1 MIFESHIQVDWP
13 IYLIIFLEI
22 SQLYDSSKENLAI
35 EALEYILVRFLKLN
49 PDVIAYSIKRFD
61 ELIQDKVFNFR
72 KLLSPKN
79 ELIDLFSIQYSQSQ
93 KSGNKL
99 HYTKPIHK
107 QQDLENKLLWYNVL
121 MLCNQSFQIPG
132 HSKWN
137 EHLISHVDFEQL
149 SIYDSSNLNTIWES
163 GIQFGIKLGL
173 SFQQRFLLSH
183 IVSWVS
189 SNARSYTFQNF
200 NIVLDFILK
209 SQYSA
214 MEIADFL
221 QYYSHFV
228 SQYSKSDK
236 HYLYYL
242 IENNSKA
249 CVEMMCL
256 TLSKLATLICT
267 ATRDSEEKST
277 QIEVCK
283 KSWFDI
289 FKLLLL
295 YMINYFLNS
304 VHDPRDFA
312 VVMRCFYD
320 IIKIPTAP
328 EALVR
333 PWIKEHKK
341 EVVGL
346 ITKQFYKIDIETF
359 HEILIKF
366 PVSVLSKTAIFDYFT
381 KYQPANNVSLKDQI
395 WQDLLTIIFKI
406 KDPPKSIFQ
415 TFEKIFTQY
424 YRRNQG
430 FEFIC
435 DCLEFDL
442 PAHGLEYKPP
452 DKEEKLIS
460 NFMRSLET
468 KCRCELRPIIHHNLV
483 QTLNFIPKLRFPSLL
498 QVIIMEPLCR
508 AVVPEQSLLSHP
520 SKEGNCKE
528 LIISLQTIS
537 YQRNHTTFEQL
548 KTSYEHYYL
557 WKILASISKGIKFEK
572 LVWSNFP
579 YMVTTLMFVFS
590 KYCGNIP
597 GFRDYA
603 WEDNNLLSFIGFCKN
618 SINIISGHYDDILND
633 ECSLIEYK
641 AIQNNLKSLNELFKS
656 CGLAIL
662 SGEEIQ
668 TKIYTFNVIAQEMK
682 KTLILEIEVEETE
695 IKSAF
700 LLNFLNDHQT
710 EVPDGIRAEIDALF
724 NLCYEQILS
733 KNKNGKHGL
742 IPVLEARDTI
752 KIKEF
757 KIRCENLVDS
767 FKMFAYL
774 LFEGSVHSVH
784 QFLAHF
790 GIRENVLFDACLRK
804 CMADKIRDIQRKEE
818 GRDVHYISM
827 EQFVECGIE
836 CYNSLHR
843 ICEGISTYAEIDQI
857 SKNLSL
863 MSLDFSRI
871 HTDIKMFP
879 PLAAQIKGDLG
890 VMNLFQL
897 LKIFEYLSNIIEVC
911 KQYKLDSCIASPE
924 FDQLDII
931 FKRLSDSENRDKLTI
946 TDATKLLAQ
955 INDITNDM
963 PLQRYQLFPI
973 LSDSAEFYRFLLDKN
988 LFDNRDSFDNQVNL
1002 ITSERQDEDYD
1013 DTVLTHLSIAYNYMI
1028 PLFNKLQTLREF
1040 LKYYSLMTIGSETG
1054 YSQLKTVNNNITL
1067 IRRWF
1072 ILAEGE
1078 TTENVSHQLQD
1089 ILGTGTY
1096 EILLGN
1102 ADQQQELGTMPSLPN
1117 CAPPIIKK
1125 QVASILLRYYASTKT
1140 AVMQHNKRDSL
1151 SQLPESPIRQN
1162 SQDHSILSSIEERM
1176 NTEKIDEFVR
1186 KLGFL
1191 EPTKLDEQRVTNIS
1205 DFQYFH
1211 DMIRKMF
1218 EILIELTQLGH
1229 PKYQDKAISIS
1240 CLKDKEML
1248 SQILSKYEIELTG
1261 WKDSYLKIQQNVQ
1274 YLLFFPIQRIITIV
1288 SLMEAKVW
1296 MRAANQLSFLFKNE
1310 FSTFPLIETQLMEI
1324 FPRIKR
1330 TLEADSSR
1338 IISPAKIMSI
1348 VIDEV
1353 TTNQDLTPRLL
1364 ISGEKN
1370 RKDTRRRNTQ
1380 SVIYHQTQNIHRLH
1394 GCTQSEVLVLIQKIY
1409 KMQFPIE
1416 SFQLLHCNADTTFEE
1431 LSLFLSR
1438 TSIFLKPVY
1447 ALIEVNKLPNLLQE
1461 YTMKHIAESQREA
1474 RLIASVHYIET
1485 AQSLLHELPGVKVD
1499 IHTQFE
1505 KLHFMLK
1512 SKVFSVIELVYGLEG
1527 DGKTHYIRSSIGESY
1542 YNIVIS
1548 INEAFSV
1555 PAIIEKMNFIPLE
1568 IDVCIYFNFTI
1579 TCHRDSVKDGK
1590 DYLEYMELMRRV
1602 NWFFF
1607 DLLVLNYVSDSSSP
1621 LIFRTPSGMNWRLYI
1636 EVPSRPDEGDPLNN
1650 LRDFQ
1655 EEIPIF
1661 SIMGAPHHISGD
1673 LPYHIDK
1680 DVQLICKYL
1689 HAYSDYID
1697 KKGVGINRLFDER
1710 KRSKVSFSAE
1720 TDLEDV
1726 KCHQL
1731 LDRYMQSH
1739 VKIRKILQKLFIRY
1753 MLRRCEVLE
1762 HLPYFTFNTGTG
1774 ITFDPVTEKKVMTNT
1789 KLLGSTLM
1797 KIMIFEVNK
1806 FCDPSF
1812 KEDWEMSE
1820 HQQLIYNTSGGG
1832 HTIKFLSLHPE
1843 KLTQDVR
1850 SEFNTLGINIP
1861 THTDLGTRKKL
1872 EELLAHALSVDSL
1885 ETISKLIAEEEYVLT
1900 VDFLLKMLNI
1910 HERRMCR
1917 YPVVIVGETGVGKT
1931 KLLEFLSKLWNKTIH
1946 KAYYRTLDSIVDIIA
1961 KQIDQ
1966 MFNSQFQSENNPY
1979 ESLFALNTAISSRT
1993 MPSSDCILKCCELL
2007 HKEFLKPL
2015 ETFCRSSAFNL
2026 FNINET
2032 IATSAIKYPSPE
2044 HTCKFLTEILSAKPV
2059 DTFVKINVH
2068 SALTP
2073 AEIKFKFNEIIER
2086 AKQLSKRLIESD
2098 TPQDNTYQVPT
2109 LTVFLDEI
2117 NTSHCLGLF
2126 KEIVIDG
2133 YIDGEELPDNVFIV
2147 AACNP
2152 HRSVT
2157 ATLQQDTKIED
2168 WVLGWYYVRKLH
2180 PTLSRILWDYGALN
2194 KNQEQEYIKQKFAV
2208 SALAGSL
2215 NVHELGHL
2223 SAQIATSQQ
2232 LVRKFAE
2239 NQLEKV
2245 GFDSVDAITRAKSC
2259 VSQRDIQRVFKIT
2272 EFLDYINDENTPR
2285 NIQNSIIVAIGLV
2298 YYFRLDDTFRIQFRN
2313 EIDKLFGLTFSK
2325 TLNKYVDEFIKR
2337 VKIPP
2342 GIAET
2347 NALKEN
2353 LFATLIC
2360 TMSKIPLIIVGAPGT
2375 SKTLSFNLTISN
2387 VKGGES
2393 PREYFRNAKFPAL
2406 EPHYYQCSRRST
2418 SNEIENVF
2426 KIAIKRQETH
2436 DEANLK
2442 VFSVVF
2448 MDEAGLP
2455 EESHESMKVLH
2466 YYLDRPKVSFVA
2478 ISNHILDA
2486 AKSNRAI
2493 NIFRPQQQ
2501 DDLYTLANG
2510 CFMKSTTTD
2519 TMHRGQQ
2526 HFISKLCLPYEDLMK
2541 QPRFSKFYGL
2551 RDFIHMI
2558 GYLRRNRDRLNKP
2571 GFNKEELVL
2580 KAIERNFNGQNNV
2593 EFAEVANMFI
2603 TKEVFVK
2610 HSRNIIEVLKES
2622 LEDTSIRPVS
2632 RKNRG
2637 GEEEEELVEV
2647 RYKMIIDPSEDD
2659 SLTRLLYHYN
2669 ILNIRDTRM
2678 FIGSDFPGDGELQK
2692 VILISAIKHAAAE
2705 GKTVILSQAD
2715 EIYENFYDLFNQ
2727 NYKQVEDNKGRRY
2740 YANIAIGSHSKP
2752 CRVDPNFQCIVHI
2765 QKSFLD
2771 YAPQP
2776 FLNRFE
2782 KFHVSQRDLL
2792 DASLCALP
2800 PCMQILVTSTIHK
2813 VGKFCFMYSCA
2824 AGDISDKIVFLN
2836 PVKTLTPMHPN
2847 FLLSNI
2853 FNVSVTTVTIGPYS
2867 LLFLGLMKWKI
2878 IVKYF

>member
-1 MIFESHIQVDWP
+1 M
-13 IYLIIFLEI
+13 EI

-49 PDVIAYSIKRFD
+49 PDVIVCSIQTFE
-61 ELIQDKVFNFR
+61 ELIQNKVFNFR
-72 KLLSPKN
+72 RLLSPKN
-79 ELIDLFSIQYSQSQ
+79 ELIDLFSIQYTQSQ
-93 KSGNKL
+93 KSGNIL
-99 HYTKPIHK
+99 NYTKPIHK
-107 QQDLENKLLWYNVL
+107 KQDLENKLLWYNVL

-149 SIYDSSNLNTIWES
+149 SIYDTSNLNTIWES

-183 IVSWVS
+183 IVSCIS
-189 SNARSYTFQNF
+189 SNDRSYTFKNF
-200 NIVLDFILK
+200 DIVLDFILK
-209 SQYSA
+209 SQYSVI
-214 MEIADFL
+214 EIADFL
-221 QYYSHFV
+221 SYYSHFV

-236 HYLYYL
+236 HYLDYL
-242 IENNSKA
+242 IENNPKA

-283 KSWFDI
+283 KCWFDI

-295 YMINYFLNS
+295 YMINYCLIV
-304 VHDPRDFA
+304 VHNPRDFA

-328 EALVR
+328 DALVR

-341 EVVGL
+341 EVIFL

-381 KYQPANNVSLKDQI
+381 KYQPANSVSLKDQI
-395 WQDLLTIIFKI
+395 WQDLLSIIFKI

-415 TFEKIFTQY
+415 TFEKIFNQY
-424 YRRNQG
+424 FRRNQG
-430 FEFIC
+430 FVFIC

-442 PAHGLEYKPP
+442 PAHGLECKST
-452 DKEEKLIS
+452 DKEDKFIS

-468 KCRCELRPIIHHNLV
+468 KCRCELRTIIHHNLV
-483 QTLNFIPKLRFPSLL
+483 HILNYIPKLRLPSLL

-508 AVVPEQSLLSHP
+508 AVVPEQSLLSH
-520 SKEGNCKE
+520 SSREGNCKE

-537 YQRNHTTFEQL
+537 HQRNHTTFEQL
-548 KTSYEHYYL
+548 KASYEHYYL

-579 YMVTTLMFVFS
+579 YMVTTLMFVFC
-590 KYCGNIP
+590 KYCGNFP
-597 GFRDYA
+597 GFQDYA
-603 WEDNNLLSFIGFCKN
+603 WEDKNLLSFIGFCKN
-618 SINIISGHYDDILND
+618 SISIISGHYNDILND
-633 ECSLIEYK
+633 ECSLIEYT
-641 AIQNNLKSLNELFKS
+641 AIQNNLKSLSQLFKS

-668 TKIYTFNVIAQEMK
+668 SKIDTFDVIAQEMK
-682 KTLILEIEVEETE
+682 KTLILEIEVEELE
-695 IKSAF
+695 IKSTF
-700 LLNFLNDHQT
+700 LLKFLNDYQT
-710 EVPDGIRAEIDALF
+710 EVPDGIRTEIEALF
-724 NLCYEQILS
+724 NLCNEQVLG
-733 KNKNGKHGL
+733 KNKNGKYGL

-752 KIKEF
+752 KNEEF
-757 KIRCENLVDS
+757 KTRCETLVDS
-767 FKMFAYL
+767 FKIFACP
-774 LFEGSVHSVH
+774 LFKGSTHSVH

-790 GIRENVLFDACLRK
+790 RIRENVLFDACLRI
-804 CMADKIRDIQRKEE
+804 CVADKIRDIQRKEE
-818 GRDVHYISM
+818 GRNIHYISM
-827 EQFVECGIE
+827 EQFVECAIE

-857 SKNLSL
+857 NKNLSL
-863 MSLDFSRI
+863 MSFDFSRI

-879 PLAAQIKGDLG
+879 PLAAQIKGDLD

-897 LKIFEYLSNIIEVC
+897 LKIFEYLSNITEVC
-911 KQYKLDSCIASPE
+911 KQYKLDSCIDSPE

-931 FKRLSDSENRDKLTI
+931 YKILSDSENRDKLTI
-946 TDATKLLAQ
+946 TDATTLLAH
-955 INDITNDM
+955 IYDITNDM

-988 LFDNRDSFDNQVNL
+988 LFENRDSFDNQVNL

-1028 PLFNKLQTLREF
+1028 PLFNKQQTLREF
-1040 LKYYSLMTIGSETG
+1040 LKYYSLMTIGTETG

-1072 ILAEGE
+1072 MLAEGE
-1078 TTENVSHQLQD
+1078 TTENVFHQLQD
-1089 ILGTGTY
+1089 ILWTGTY

-1102 ADQQQELGTMPSLPN
+1102 ADQQQELGTMYSRIGIY
-1117 CAPPIIKK
+1117 ATPIIKK
-1125 QVASILLRYYASTKT
+1125 QLASIILRHYTSTKT
-1140 AVMQHNKRDSL
+1140 AVMQHNKRDNL
-1151 SQLPESPIRQN
+1151 SQLPESSLRQN
-1162 SQDHSILSSIEERM
+1162 SQETVNHLESLHSSIEKRM
-1176 NTEKIDEFVR
+1176 NTEEIDEFVR

-1191 EPTKLDEQRVTNIS
+1191 EPTRLDEQRVTNIS
-1205 DFQYFH
+1205 NFLYFH
-1211 DMIRKMF
+1211 DMIRKMIG
-1218 EILIELTQLGH
+1218 ILIELTQLGH
-1229 PKYQDKAISIS
+1229 PNYQDKAISIS
-1240 CLKDKEML
+1240 CARDKEML
-1248 SQILSKYEIELTG
+1248 SQILSKYEIELTD

-1274 YLLFFPIQRIITIV
+1274 YLLFFPIQRIIAIV
-1288 SLMEAKVW
+1288 SLLEAKVW
-1296 MRAANQLSFLFKNE
+1296 VRAANQLSFLFKND
-1310 FSTFPLIETQLMEI
+1310 FSIFPLIETQLMEI

-1330 TLEADSSR
+1330 ILEADSS
-1338 IISPAKIMSI
+1338 IIMSPAKIMSI
-1348 VIDEV
+1348 IIDEI
-1353 TTNQDLTPRLL
+1353 TTNEDLTPRLL
-1364 ISGEKN
+1364 ISGEKKRN
-1370 RKDTRRRNTQ
+1370 VTPRRNTP

-1394 GCTQSEVLVLIQKIY
+1394 CCTQSEVLVLIQKIY
-1409 KMQFPIE
+1409 KMQFSFE
-1416 SFQLLHCNADTTFEE
+1416 SFQLLHCNDYTTFEE

-1447 ALIEVNKLPNLLQE
+1447 VLIEVNRLPNHLQE
-1461 YTMKHIAESQREA
+1461 YSMKHIAESQREA

-1505 KLHFMLK
+1505 KLDFMLE

-1527 DGKTHYIRSSIGESY
+1527 DGKTHYIRSEIGKPY

-1548 INEAFSV
+1548 INEAFCV
-1555 PAIIEKMNFIPLE
+1555 PAIIERMNFIPLE
-1568 IDVCIYFNFTI
+1568 FDVCIYFNFTI

-1590 DYLEYMELMRRV
+1590 HYLEYMELMKRV

-1607 DLLVLNYVSDSSSP
+1607 DLLVLNYVSDSCYP

-1636 EVPSRPDEGDPLNN
+1636 EVPSRPDEENPLNN
-1650 LRDFQ
+1650 LKKFQ

-1661 SIMGAPHHISGD
+1661 SVMGTPHLISGD

-1689 HAYSDYID
+1689 HAYSVYID
-1697 KKGVGINRLFDER
+1697 KKGTGINRLFVKKR
-1710 KRSKVSFSAE
+1710 KSRVSFSKEA
-1720 TDLEDV
+1720 DLDDD

-1731 LDRYMQSH
+1731 LHRYMQPH
-1739 VKIRKILQKLFIRY
+1739 VKSRKILQKLFIRY

-1762 HLPYFTFNTGTG
+1762 HLPHFNINTGTEL
-1774 ITFDPVTEKKVMTNT
+1774 TFDPVTYKKVITNT
-1789 KLLGSTLM
+1789 KHLGSTLM
-1797 KIMIFEVNK
+1797 KIMIFEVNQ
-1806 FCDPSF
+1806 FCDPSY

-1820 HQQLIYNTSGGG
+1820 HQQFIYNTSGGG
-1832 HTIKFLSLHPE
+1832 GNTIKYLSLHPE
-1843 KLTQDVR
+1843 RMSPDLRFDL
-1850 SEFNTLGINIP
+1850 STLGINIP
-1861 THTDLGTRKKL
+1861 THKDLGARKKL
-1872 EELLAHALSVDSL
+1872 EELLAHALSFENSG
-1885 ETISKLIAEEEYVLT
+1885 TISKVIAEEEYVLT
-1900 VDFLLKMLNI
+1900 VDFLYKMIII

-1917 YPVVIVGETGVGKT
+1917 FPVVIVGETGVGMT
-1931 KLLEFLSKLWNKTIH
+1931 KLLEFLSKLWNMSIRD
-1946 KAYYRTLDSIVDIIA
+1946 AYYSTLDSINNIIT

-1966 MFNSQFQSENNPY
+1966 ILNSKFQFENNIY
-1979 ESLFALNTAISSRT
+1979 ESLLAVNTAIISHSIPT
-1993 MPSSDCILKCCELL
+1993 SDSILKSCELL
-2007 HKEFLKPL
+2007 QKELMKPL
-2015 ETFCRSSAFNL
+2015 ETFCRSSALNL
-2026 FNINET
+2026 FTINKT
-2032 IATSAIKYPSPE
+2032 TVISAIKYPSPE
-2044 HTCKFLTEILSAKPV
+2044 HTCKLLTEILSAKPA
-2059 DTFVKINVH
+2059 DTFVKINVN

-2073 AEIKFKFNEIIER
+2073 ADIIYKFNEIIER
-2086 AKQLSKRLIESD
+2086 AKQFAKRLIESG
-2098 TPQDNTYQVPT
+2098 TPQDNIYQVPT

-2126 KEIVIDG
+2126 KETIVDG
-2133 YIDGEELPDNVFIV
+2133 SFDGEMLPDNIFIV
-2147 AACNP
+2147 AACDP
-2152 HRSVT
+2152 HRSIP
-2157 ATLQQDTKIED
+2157 ATLHPDTKIED
-2168 WVLGWYYVRKLH
+2168 WVLGWYNVRKLH
-2180 PTLSRILWDYGALN
+2180 PTLSRIMWDYGALDT
-2194 KNQEQEYIKQKFAV
+2194 NQEQEYIKQKFAV
-2208 SALAGSL
+2208 SPLTKSL
-2215 NVHELGHL
+2215 NIHELGHL
-2223 SAQIATSQQ
+2223 SAHIATSQQ

-2239 NQLEKV
+2239 KHLERV
-2245 GFDSVDAITRAKSC
+2245 GFDSLDAHIRARSC

-2285 NIQNSIIVAIGLV
+2285 NIQKSIIVAIGLV

-2360 TMSKIPLIIVGAPGT
+2360 TMSKIPLIIVGPPGT
-2375 SKTLSFNLTISN
+2375 CKTLSFNLTISN

-2393 PREYFRNAKFPAL
+2393 PRGYFRNAKFPAL

-2418 SNEIENVF
+2418 SNEIEKVF
-2426 KIAIKRQETH
+2426 KYAIKRQEMH
-2436 DEANLK
+2436 QNAELN
-2442 VFSVVF
+2442 VISVVF
-2448 MDEAGLP
+2448 MDGVGLL
-2455 EESHESMKVLH
+2455 ESNESMNMLH
-2466 YYLDRPKVSFVA
+2466 YYLDMQKVSFVA
-2478 ISNHILDA
+2478 TSSHILDA
-2486 AKSNRAI
+2486 AKSNRTI
-2493 NIFRPQQQ
+2493 NIFHPQQQ

-2510 CFMKSTTTD
+2510 CFMRSTVTTD

-2526 HFISKLCLPYEDLMK
+2526 HFISKLCVPYEDLMK

-2551 RDFIHMI
+2551 TDFIHMI
-2558 GYLRRNRDRLNKP
+2558 GYLRRNRDGLNKL

-2580 KAIERNFNGQNNV
+2580 KAIERNFNGLNYV

-2659 SLTRLLYHYN
+2659 SLPRLLYQYN

-2678 FIGSDFPGDGELQK
+2678 FVGSDFPGDGELQE
-2692 VILISAIKHAAAE
+2692 VILISAIQHAVAE

-2715 EIYENFYDLFNQ
+2715 EIYESLYDLFNQ
-2727 NYKQVEDNKGRRY
+2727 SYKQVEDNKGRRY

-2765 QKSFLD
+2765 HKSFVE
-2771 YAPQP
+2771 YAPQK
-2776 FLNRFE
+2776 LLSRFE
-2782 KFHVSQRDLL
+2782 KFHVSKRDLL
-2792 DASLCALP
+2792 EASLCALP
-2800 PCMQILVTSTIHK
+2800 PCMKILVTSTIYK
-2813 VGKFCFMYSCA
+2813 VG
-2824 AGDISDKIVFLN
+2824 
-2836 PVKTLTPMHPN
+2836 
-2847 FLLSNI
+2847 
-2853 FNVSVTTVTIGPYS
+2853 TIR
-2867 LLFLGLMKWKI
+2867 F
-2878 IVKYF
+2878 VYFKEL

>member
-1 MIFESHIQVDWP
+1 M
-13 IYLIIFLEI
+13 EI
-22 SQLYDSSKENLAI
+22 SQLYDSFKENLAI
-35 EALEYILVRFLKLN
+35 EAMEYILVRFLKLN
-49 PDVIAYSIKRFD
+49 PDVIVYSIKSFD
-61 ELIQDKVFNFR
+61 ELVQDKVFNFR
-72 KLLSPKN
+72 KLLSPKI
-79 ELIDLFSIQYSQSQ
+79 ELIDLFSIQYTQSH

-99 HYTKPIHK
+99 HYTKPILK
-107 QQDLENKLLWYNVL
+107 KQDLDNKLLWYNVL
-121 MLCNQSFQIPG
+121 MLCNQSFKIPG

-189 SNARSYTFQNF
+189 SNSRSYTFQNF

-236 HYLYYL
+236 HYLEYL
-242 IENNSKA
+242 IENNPKA

-267 ATRDSEEKST
+267 ATRDSEGKST
-277 QIEVCK
+277 HIEVCK
-283 KSWFDI
+283 KYWFDI

-295 YMINYFLNS
+295 YMINYCLNS
-304 VHDPRDFA
+304 VHNPRDFA

-341 EVVGL
+341 EAVVL

-381 KYQPANNVSLKDQI
+381 KYQPANNVSLKDQM
-395 WQDLLTIIFKI
+395 WQDLLSIIFKI

-415 TFEKIFTQY
+415 TFEKIFNQY
-424 YRRNQG
+424 FRRNQG

-442 PAHGLEYKPP
+442 PAHGVEYKPP

-460 NFMRSLET
+460 NFMCSLET
-468 KCRCELRPIIHHNLV
+468 KCGFELRTIIHHNLV
-483 QTLNFIPKLRFPSLL
+483 HLLNYIPKLRFPSLL

-520 SKEGNCKE
+520 SREGNCKE

-537 YQRNHTTFEQL
+537 HQRNHTTFEQL

-597 GFRDYA
+597 GFQDYA
-603 WEDNNLLSFIGFCKN
+603 WEDKNLLSFIGFCKN
-618 SINIISGHYDDILND
+618 SYNIIYGHYNDILND
-633 ECSLIEYK
+633 ECSIIEYT
-641 AIQNNLKSLNELFKS
+641 AIQNNLKNLNELFKS

-733 KNKNGKHGL
+733 KKKNGKHGL

-757 KIRCENLVDS
+757 KTRCENLVDS
-767 FKMFAYL
+767 FKIFAYP
-774 LFEGSVHSVH
+774 LFEGSTHSVH

-790 GIRENVLFDACLRK
+790 RIRENVLFDACLRK
-804 CMADKIRDIQRKEE
+804 CMADKIRDINRKED
-818 GRDVHYISM
+818 GRDIHYISL
-827 EQFVECGIE
+827 EQFVECAIG

-843 ICEGISTYAEIDQI
+843 ICEGISTYAEINQI

-863 MSLDFSRI
+863 MSLDFARI

-879 PLAAQIKGDLG
+879 PLAAQVKGDLG
-890 VMNLFQL
+890 DIMNLFQL
-897 LKIFEYLSNIIEVC
+897 LKIFEYLSNITEVC

-924 FDQLDII
+924 FDQLNII

-973 LSDSAEFYRFLLDKN
+973 LSDSAEFYRFLLDKD

-1002 ITSERQDEDYD
+1002 IISERQDEDYD

-1028 PLFNKLQTLREF
+1028 PLFNKQQTLREF

-1072 ILAEGE
+1072 MLAEGE
-1078 TTENVSHQLQD
+1078 TTESVSQQLQD

-1096 EILLGN
+1096 EILLGD
-1102 ADQQQELGTMPSLPN
+1102 ADQQHELGTMYSRIGI

-1125 QVASILLRYYASTKT
+1125 QLASIILRYYASTKT
-1140 AVMQHNKRDSL
+1140 ALMQHNKRDSL
-1151 SQLPESPIRQN
+1151 YQLPESSLRQN
-1162 SQDHSILSSIEERM
+1162 SHETVNHLESLHSSIEKRL
-1176 NTEKIDEFVR
+1176 NTEEIDEFVR

-1191 EPTKLDEQRVTNIS
+1191 EPTRLDEQRVTNIS
-1205 DFQYFH
+1205 NFLYFH
-1211 DMIRKMF
+1211 DMIREMT
-1218 EILIELTQLGH
+1218 EILIELMLLGH
-1229 PKYQDKAISIS
+1229 PNYQDKAISIS
-1240 CLKDKEML
+1240 CSKDKEML
-1248 SQILSKYEIELTG
+1248 SQILSKYEVELTG

-1274 YLLFFPIQRIITIV
+1274 YLLFFPIQRIIAIV

-1296 MRAANQLSFLFKNE
+1296 MRAANQLSFLFKNDY
-1310 FSTFPLIETQLMEI
+1310 STFPLIETQLMEI

-1338 IISPAKIMSI
+1338 IVSPAKIMSI
-1348 VIDEV
+1348 VIDEI

-1370 RKDTRRRNTQ
+1370 RNVYRRRNIP
-1380 SVIYHQTQNIHRLH
+1380 SIIYHQTQNIHRLH

-1416 SFQLLHCNADTTFEE
+1416 SFQLLHCNAHTTFEE

-1447 ALIEVNKLPNLLQE
+1447 VLIEINRLPNLLQE

-1505 KLHFMLK
+1505 KLHFMLE

-1527 DGKTHYIRSSIGESY
+1527 DGKTHYIRSRIGQPYS
-1542 YNIVIS
+1542 NIVIS

-1579 TCHRDSVKDGK
+1579 TCQRNSVKYGK
-1590 DYLEYMELMRRV
+1590 HYLEYMELMKRV

-1607 DLLVLNYVSDSSSP
+1607 DLLVLNYVSDSCSP

-1636 EVPSRPDEGDPLNN
+1636 EVPSRPDEENPLNN
-1650 LRDFQ
+1650 LKEFQ

-1661 SIMGAPHHISGD
+1661 SVMGTPHLISGD
-1673 LPYHIDK
+1673 LPYHINK

-1689 HAYSDYID
+1689 HAYSVFID
-1697 KKGVGINRLFDER
+1697 KKSTGINRLFQEKR
-1710 KRSKVSFSAE
+1710 KSKVYFSKEA
-1720 TDLEDV
+1720 DLDDDR
-1726 KCHQL
+1726 CHQL
-1731 LDRYMQSH
+1731 LHRYMQPH
-1739 VKIRKILQKLFIRY
+1739 VKSRKILQRLFIRY

-1762 HLPYFTFNTGTG
+1762 QLPYFNVNTGTEL
-1774 ITFDPVTEKKVMTNT
+1774 TPDTVTDKKILTNV
-1789 KLLGSTLM
+1789 KLWCSTLIR
-1797 KIMIFEVNK
+1797 IMIFEVNQ
-1806 FCDPSF
+1806 FCDPSY

-1820 HQQLIYNTSGGG
+1820 HQQFIYNTSGGG
-1832 HTIKFLSLHPE
+1832 NTIKFLSLHPE
-1843 KLTQDVR
+1843 RMSRDLRVDL
-1850 SEFNTLGINIP
+1850 NTLGINIP

-1872 EELLAHALSVDSL
+1872 EELLAHALSLENS
-1885 ETISKLIAEEEYVLT
+1885 ETISKVIAEEEYVLT
-1900 VDFLLKMLNI
+1900 VDILRKMINI

-1917 YPVVIVGETGVGKT
+1917 FPVVIVGETGVGMT
-1931 KLLEFLSKLWNKTIH
+1931 KLLEFLSKLWDMTMH
-1946 KAYYRTLDSIVDIIA
+1946 KAYYSTLDSINNIIT

-1966 MFNSQFQSENNPY
+1966 ISTSRFEFENKTY
-1979 ESLFALNTAISSRT
+1979 ESLLAVNTAIINLSIPTYDS
-1993 MPSSDCILKCCELL
+1993 ILKSCEFL
-2007 HKEFLKPL
+2007 HKEFMKPL

-2026 FNINET
+2026 FTINKT
-2032 IATSAIKYPSPE
+2032 TALSAIKHPSPE
-2044 HTCKFLTEILSAKPV
+2044 HTCNFLTEILSAKPA

-2068 SALTP
+2068 STLTP
-2073 AEIKFKFNEIIER
+2073 GDIRCKINEIIER
-2086 AKQLSKRLIESD
+2086 AEQLAKRLIESD
-2098 TPQDNTYQVPT
+2098 TPQDDIYQVPT

-2126 KEIVIDG
+2126 KEIIVDG
-2133 YIDGEELPDNVFIV
+2133 SFDGEMLPDNIFIV

-2152 HRSVT
+2152 HRSIP
-2157 ATLQQDTKIED
+2157 ATLHPDTKIED
-2168 WVLGWYYVRKLH
+2168 WVLGWYNVRKLH
-2180 PTLSRILWDYGALN
+2180 PTMSRIMWDYGALN

-2208 SALAGSL
+2208 SALAGNL
-2215 NVHELGHL
+2215 NIHVLGHL

-2245 GFDSVDAITRAKSC
+2245 GFNSVDAKTCAKSC

-2285 NIQNSIIVAIGLV
+2285 NIQKSIIVAIGLV

-2360 TMSKIPLIIVGAPGT
+2360 TMSKIPLIIVGPPGT
-2375 SKTLSFNLTISN
+2375 CKTLSFNLTISN

-2418 SNEIENVF
+2418 PNEIEKWF
-2426 KIAIKRQETH
+2426 KYAIKRQEMH
-2436 DEANLK
+2436 QNAKQN
-2442 VFSVVF
+2442 VISVVF
-2448 MDEAGLP
+2448 MDEAGLLGSN
-2455 EESHESMKVLH
+2455 ESLNMLH
-2466 YYLDRPKVSFVA
+2466 YYLDMQKVSFVA
-2478 ISNHILDA
+2478 ISSHILDA
-2486 AKSNRAI
+2486 AKSNRVI
-2493 NIFRPQQQ
+2493 SIFRPQQQ

-2510 CFMKSTTTD
+2510 CFMRSTVTTD

-2526 HFISKLCLPYEDLMK
+2526 HFISTLCVPYENLMK
-2541 QPRFSKFYGL
+2541 QPRFSKFYSL
-2551 RDFIHMI
+2551 TDFIHMI
-2558 GYLRRNRDRLNKP
+2558 GYLRRNRDILNKR

-2580 KAIERNFNGQNNV
+2580 KAIERNFNGQDNV

-2603 TKEVFVK
+2603 TKEVFIR
-2610 HSRNIIEVLKES
+2610 HSRNIIEILKES
-2622 LEDTSIRPVS
+2622 LDDRSIRPLS

-2659 SLTRLLYHYN
+2659 SLPRLLYHYN

-2678 FIGSDFPGDGELQK
+2678 FIGGDFPGDGELQE
-2692 VILISAIKHAAAE
+2692 VILISAIQHAAAE

-2715 EIYENFYDLFNQ
+2715 EIYESLYDLFNQ
-2727 NYKQVEDNKGRRY
+2727 SYKQVEDNNSRQY
-2740 YANIAIGSHSKP
+2740 YANIAIGSQSKP

-2765 QKSFLD
+2765 KKSFVE
-2771 YAPQP
+2771 YAPQK
-2776 FLNRFE
+2776 LLSRFE

-2792 DASLCALP
+2792 DASLDALP
-2800 PCMQILVTSTIHK
+2800 PCMQILVIYTIHK
-2813 VGKFCFMYSCA
+2813 VGRF
-2824 AGDISDKIVFLN
+2824 V
-2836 PVKTLTPMHPN
+2836 
-2847 FLLSNI
+2847 
-2853 FNVSVTTVTIGPYS
+2853 
-2867 LLFLGLMKWKI
+2867 
-2878 IVKYF
+2878 